1 MALSN
6 KQSTMDPATN
16 SIASS
21 APDQRQLRLIAAA
34 AQLNEARIRDILS
47 EDPNSWT
54 SATDRDA
61 LRQSLQKVA
70 ARGKLDLVRLLLSHG
85 ADPDAKPGRD
95 NEIPAVFKAAEGG
108 HAAIITEL
116 IARGADANWKHARTG
131 QTALFAAA
139 CRSHVT
145 AMGALLD
152 GGASIE
158 IRDKDGRTPL
168 LYLASD
174 KKAGKCSAET
184 LKLLVDRGADLE
196 VRDPIS
202 RTPLVWAATTGNLK
216 LLDIFTSGCLGRRA
230 DMTATNN
237 RGRTALHLAAEQNHP
252 EMVRLLLERGADP
265 SAVSDGGWTALHNAA
280 QGGHTDVIA
289 LLLQARGVDVNAE
302 LNNGMTPLHWAAF
315 NGHEAAVV
323 LLLDHKDTK
332 VDIKDGFYRTP
343 LLCAAEKR
351 HGNIVQLLSPARA
364 ASRLSDAARRA
375 CESFQATVVDFG
387 DFRDGKKQLVFK
399 PSVFE
404 LLYGWDHEND
414 KPTIPTSTKNIK
426 YEPSFR
432 WIHLPA
438 NNLAWV
444 ETLVSKFFIEN
455 GHRDIEAFKSLERCF
470 DQEHCGPFAHANF
483 MRTFAARI
491 PAIQNHGY
499 LDREEKT
506 LVALSEDTSEVT
518 IDSPRPDKGY
528 ISPTKPPRSDTSST
542 KPISRTDTGTTAKSD
557 KKKSKG
563 EQFVER
569 HGPAKKRAR
578 GPPGNAPGTK
588 ARHSSLSLPLP
599 WENSRLAAPSG
610 RMILFMPFLHYETN
624 ERRKKM
630 TAAIKLAESGA
641 PLPPNPCCDE
651 LLIHGYI
658 NNNPP
663 LHPRRTLDQF
673 FYHGIDT
680 TLRDEDQ
687 VVYRY
692 CKLHRQE
699 IKVFMVDQLWLWVL
713 SRDLVITCFPQRW
726 DQPKLDPLNMLDGI
740 IEETNAKTRPP
751 VQTVY
756 DLAML
761 ITNRCAGLFDR
772 HRLDSQEFQFLDIFE
787 SSVGRVTNRESELFV
802 RFNRASELSGRLRKK
817 LAGRAP
823 RLDNDRDPAD
833 ELLDIGSETEL
844 LAEIKDIRDEL
855 NILHTVLN
863 GQLIVLDEFERHIT
877 DEVRASTAADPSA
890 RRTTDMFVA
899 DCKRRSK
906 DQRRLLE
913 THLEDIVRINR
924 QSESIYHSLTNLL
937 DLKQKHSNAL
947 EARFARDQA
956 VIAARQGQTVM
967 VFTLVT
973 IVFLPM
979 SFIAAFFAINFREW
993 QDSEGQPGL
1002 SIGFASKYMFGIGLG
1017 ISIPLIIVAFT
1028 VTDVVDSVQ
1037 GFVSNLA
1044 RPKSKPE
1051 DPQPEVRRLSTR
1063 HQQSFNLEMNGP
1075 RRKAA
1080 YTGLSPPPS
1089 AGSPISPMPSP
1100 YNAHRLSHPI
1110 QGTGYRPR
1118 SGSGISWAPR
1128 SSFDRRKADGDLER
1142 GGYR

>member
-1 MALSN
+1 
-6 KQSTMDPATN
+6 MDPAT

-21 APDQRQLRLIAAA
+21 APDQRQIRLIAAA
-34 AQLNEARIRDILS
+34 AQLNEPRIRDILS
-47 EDPNSWT
+47 EDPNWS

-70 ARGKLDLVRLLLSHG
+70 ARGKLDLVQLLISHG

-95 NEIPAVFKAAEGG
+95 NEIPAIFKAAEGG
-108 HAAIITEL
+108 HATIIAEL
-116 IARGADANWKHARTG
+116 IAHGADPDWKHPRTG

-139 CRSHVT
+139 CRSHVA
-145 AMGALLD
+145 AMGALVD
-152 GGASIE
+152 GGASIDT
-158 IRDKDGRTPL
+158 RDKDGRTPL
-168 LYLASD
+168 LYIASD

-196 VRDPIS
+196 VRDAIS

-216 LLDIFTSGCLGRRA
+216 LLDILTSGSLGRRA

-280 QGGHTDVIA
+280 QGGHTDVIG

-323 LLLDHKDTK
+323 ILLEHKDTK

-364 ASRLSDAARRA
+364 ASRLSEAARRA

-404 LLYGWDHEND
+404 LLYGWNHEND

-444 ETLVSKFFIEN
+444 ETLVSKSFIEN

-483 MRTFAARI
+483 MRPFAARI

-506 LVALSEDTSEVT
+506 LVALSEDTSQVST
-518 IDSPRPDKGY
+518 MVDSPRPDKGHF
-528 ISPTKPPRSDTSST
+528 SPTKPTRSDTGSTKPIPRSDTGS
-542 KPISRTDTGTTAKSD
+542 TTARSD
-557 KKKSKG
+557 GKKSKG
-563 EQFVER
+563 EQFVEK
-569 HGPAKKRAR
+569 HGHAKKRAR
-578 GPPGNAPGTK
+578 GPPGNAPGSK
-588 ARHSSLSLPLP
+588 ARHSSLTLPLP

-641 PLPPNPCCDE
+641 PLASNPCCDE

-680 TLRDEDQ
+680 ALRDEDQ

-699 IKVFMVDQLWLWVL
+699 VKVFMVDQLWLWVL

-726 DQPKLDPLNMLDGI
+726 NQPKQDPLNMLDGI

-802 RFNRASELSGRLRKK
+802 RFNRASELSGRLRKQ

-823 RLDNDRDPAD
+823 RPDKDRDPAD

-863 GQLIVLDEFERHIT
+863 GQMIVLDEFERHIT

-899 DCKRRSK
+899 DCKRRSR

-993 QDSEGQPGL
+993 QDADGQPGL

-1017 ISIPLIIVAFT
+1017 ISIPLIILAFT
-1028 VTDVVDSVQ
+1028 VTEVVDSVL
-1037 GFVSNLA
+1037 GFVSGVA
-1044 RPKSKPE
+1044 QKPKSKPDE
-1051 DPQPEVRRLSTR
+1051 DPQPVRRLSTSR
-1063 HQQSFNLEMNGP
+1063 HQQSINLDMNGAT
-1075 RRKAA
+1075 RRKPGYA
-1080 YTGLSPPPS
+1080 GLSPPPS
-1089 AGSPISPMPSP
+1089 AAGSPISPMLPGP
-1100 YNAHRLSHPI
+1100 YDAHRLSPLA
-1110 QGTGYRPR
+1110 GTGFRPR

-1128 SSFDRRKADGDLER
+1128 SSFDRRKGDGDLER
-1142 GGYR
+1142 GGYRC